1 MFATL
6 HPEPEQVP
14 VMAVTLFCP
23 NLKCRSI
30 LQVPDSTRGKKVK
43 CGQCGTAFFVPAKKT
58 PVRTPAADQSESDN
72 QTDN

>member
-6 HPEPEQVP
+6 HSEPEQVP

-30 LQVPDSTRGKKVK
+30 LQVPDNTRGKKVK
-43 CGQCGTAFFVPAKKT
+43 CGQCGTAFFVPAKKA
-58 PVRTPAADQSESDN
+58 PVRTSAADQSQPDNQSDN
-72 QTDN
+72 